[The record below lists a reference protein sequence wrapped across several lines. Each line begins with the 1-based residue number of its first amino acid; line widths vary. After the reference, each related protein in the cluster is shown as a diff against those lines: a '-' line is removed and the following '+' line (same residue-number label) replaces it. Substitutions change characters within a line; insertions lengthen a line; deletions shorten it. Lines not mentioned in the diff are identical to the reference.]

1 MGTAMYYAA
10 LLALLSVLSS
20 LQPTLGY
27 VALSPWKNG
36 RSTFY
41 GVGDGTKGGSVNDW
55 VRVVG
60 IALILPSFSAP
71 KVLPCTARVPSPLV
85 SSVDPSM

>member
-1 MGTAMYYAA
+1 MGAAMYYVA
-10 LLALLSVLSS
+10 LLAAVLTCL

-41 GVGDGTKGGSVNDW
+41 GVGDGTAKGSVNDW